1 MQGVGW
7 IAAIIIGIFAGW
19 VAEKI
24 LRRNDGLLM
33 NLAAG
38 IIGALVGKWLIVDL
52 LHIGTGA
59 GGWIPS
65 IIAAIV
71 GAVIVLFIWGLIFR
85 KRA

>member
-38 IIGALVGKWLIVDL
+38 LIGALVGRWLIVDL
-52 LHIGTGA
+52 MGIA
-59 GGWIPS
+59 YGGWIAS
-65 IIAAIV
+65 ALAAIV
-71 GAVIVLFIWGLIFR
+71 GAVVVLFIWGLIFR
-85 KRA
+85 RRA

>member
-52 LHIGTGA
+52 LNIGSGA

-65 IIAAIV
+65 VIAAIV
-71 GAVIVLFIWGLIFR
+71 GAVLVLFVWGLIFR
-85 KRA
+85 KR

>member
-7 IAAIIIGIFAGW
+7 IAAILIGIFAGW

-38 IIGALVGKWLIVDL
+38 LIGALVGKWLIVDL
-52 LHIGTGA
+52 MGITY
-59 GGWIPS
+59 GGWIAS
-65 IIAAIV
+65 ALAAIV
-71 GAVIVLFIWGLIFR
+71 GAVLVLFIWGLIFR
-85 KRA
+85 KR

>member
-19 VAEKI
+19 VAEKV

-38 IIGALVGKWLIVDL
+38 IIGALLGKWLIVDL
-52 LHIGTGA
+52 IGWNMG

-71 GAVIVLFIWGLIFR
+71 GAIIVLFIWGLIFR
-85 KRA
+85 RRA

>member
-1 MQGVGW
+1 MEGVGW

-24 LRRNDGLLM
+24 LRRNDGILM

-38 IIGALVGKWLIVDL
+38 VIGALLGKWLIVDL
-52 LHIGTGA
+52 IGWDMG

-65 IIAAIV
+65 IIAAII
-71 GAVIVLFIWGLIFR
+71 GAVLVLFIWGLIFR
-85 KRA
+85 RRA

>member
-19 VAEKI
+19 VAEKV

-38 IIGALVGKWLIVDL
+38 IIGALLGKWLIVDL
-52 LHIGTGA
+52 LGWNMG

-71 GAVIVLFIWGLIFR
+71 GAIIVLFIWGLIFR
-85 KRA
+85 RRA